1 MSKSR
6 HTLLFV
12 ILSLFIHAL
21 ALTALIGIWRKEPNA
36 IWSGGRTGTTNAV
49 FVTIAPEQGSGSDAP
64 SPQPAPHKSQQLTNP
79 QHPASQKKQ
88 PRHRPDPASKNAPV
102 QIAGGTG
109 NSTTPAG
116 GIGAGLDHDGI
127 LADVAPN
134 ALAKIRKRIVAKQ
147 RYPASA
153 RNSGIEGSVKISF
166 RIRNDGSLEF
176 VKILAGSGHDILDQA
191 ALKAVR
197 EAAPLPYFNQ
207 AIALALEYKLK

>member
-6 HTLLFV
+6 HTFLFI
-12 ILSLFIHAL
+12 ILSLFIHVLAL
-21 ALTALIGIWRKEPNA
+21 AALIGIWRREPNA
-36 IWSGGRTGTTNAV
+36 SWSGGRDGTTDAV
-49 FVTIAPEQGSGSDAP
+49 FVTISPQQGQGSGIP
-64 SPQPAPHKSQQLTNP
+64 SPQPVPHKSQQLTSP
-79 QHPASQKKQ
+79 QHPASQKNQ
-88 PRHRPDPASKNAPV
+88 PRPRPGPASKNVPV

-127 LADVAPN
+127 FADVAPN

-166 RIRNDGSLEF
+166 RIRTDGSLDF

-197 EAAPLPYFNQ
+197 EAAPLPYFNR

>member
-1 MSKSR
+1 MIKSR

-12 ILSLFIHAL
+12 ILSLLVHAL
-21 ALTALIGIWRKEPNA
+21 ALAALIGIWRKEPTA
-36 IWSGGRTGTTNAV
+36 TWSGGREGTTDAV
-49 FVTIAPEQGSGSDAP
+49 FVTIAPEQGTGSDAP
-64 SPQPAPHKSQQLTNP
+64 SPQPAPRKSRQLTRP
-79 QHPASQKKQ
+79 QRPASQQKQ
-88 PRHRPDPASKNAPV
+88 LRALPVPAIKNASARPG
-102 QIAGGTG
+102 GGTG

-116 GIGAGLDHDGI
+116 GIGAGLDHDGA

-153 RNSGIEGSVKISF
+153 RHSGIEGSVKISF
-166 RIRNDGSLEF
+166 RIRSDGSLDF
-176 VKILAGSGHDILDQA
+176 VKILAGSGHDVLDQA

-197 EAAPLPYFNQ
+197 EAAPLPYFDR